1 MAMRAKKVQPAK
13 TEAIESAKKTFEGYN
28 DFIFTDYRGLT
39 VEQISALRGKLR
51 EKDSQFKVV
60 KNNFAKIAF
69 DSLKI
74 ENVSEF
80 LKGPTAIAMAKED
93 SNDIAKVLFD
103 FAKEVPALS
112 VKAGYIGKEIYDVA
126 KMEAYSKIPGKKELI
141 AMLMSA
147 INGPARKL
155 AATLKAYAEKKEK
168 DGGAAV
174 EAAKSGAPEETAG
187 AAPSEAA
194 ASKAEPA
201 ENAAPAAEAPKAEG
215 AAPAAETAA
224 T

>member
-126 KMEAYSKIPGKKELI
+126 KMEVYSKIPGKKELI

-155 AATLKAYAEKKEK
+155 AATLKAYAEKKDQ
-168 DGGAAV
+168 DG
-174 EAAKSGAPEETAG
+174 G

-194 ASKAEPA
+194 APKAEPA

-215 AAPAAETAA
+215 AAPAGETAA